1 MSQWMSWK
9 KEEAW
14 ESLIGKGRCFC
25 FLMWQIERGEGVQI
39 EELIE
44 VGKMDFISYNLEL
57 EMWPNRQC
65 HKKGEVCEL
74 RLHEEKVLESEAVT

>member
-1 MSQWMSWK
+1 
-9 KEEAW
+9 
-14 ESLIGKGRCFC
+14 
-25 FLMWQIERGEGVQI
+25 
-39 EELIE
+39 
-44 VGKMDFISYNLEL
+44 MDFISYNLEL